1 MKTVNFFFFQNW
13 FGYPYLELEKKKL
26 SCDHLVLGKN
36 YFSWLK
42 SKTSFNWGSVDKSC
56 SKQFWIIEFH
66 SKKLTTN
73 HWPGPLSFSILQF
86 CCWKRGFA
94 IQECKSGIQE
104 SSLFISHGI
113 LSFIRAFLVD
123 KYVNYYA
130 KQDGLIQIDS
140 CPI

>member
-1 MKTVNFFFFQNW
+1 MKTVNIFFSKLVCLSLFRA
-13 FGYPYLELEKKKL
+13 EKKKL

-42 SKTSFNWGSVDKSC
+42 SKTSFNWGGVDKSC
-56 SKQFWIIEFH
+56 SKQFCIIEFH
-66 SKKLTTN
+66 GKKLTTN

-86 CCWKRGFA
+86 CCWKRRFA

-130 KQDGLIQIDS
+130 KQDEVIQIDS